1 MAYTSGSAARGMRS
15 ADRTITVQTFASL
28 VDMPAEAKALF
39 AVSDSLFGQRAWWDT
54 VLSAGLSPE
63 AMPCFVLCRLA
74 GKPVALFP
82 MVQDRDGGALS
93 SLSTPYTCL
102 FSPVLDPGLSD
113 ADRLGAFHAF
123 GRFCRRGPVTR
134 LDALPAEWDSLP
146 AMAAGARKAGLAVC
160 RFAHFGNWHEDVAG
174 QTWSGYLAQRQ
185 GALRETIRRRLRRA
199 DRLAAARFTVVMD
212 REGLEPAITAF
223 EAVYARSWKEPEP
236 FPLFNAALIRATAN
250 TGQLRLGLWHIGA
263 EIAAAQLWVR
273 EGCRATVLKL
283 AHDEAFK
290 AHSPGT
296 VLTAL
301 MLRRLLD
308 QEAVS
313 EIDFGRGDDP
323 YKQGWAR
330 ARRQRIGLM
339 LFNPLRPAGLAGLT
353 RHGLGRL
360 RASLR
365 GGSVAATAAADAG
378 EAREASPKDRE

>member
-1 MAYTSGSAARGMRS
+1 MRS
-15 ADRTITVQTFASL
+15 ADRTMTVEAFASPAA
-28 VDMPAEAKALF
+28 MPAEAEALF
-39 AVSDSLFGQRAWWDT
+39 AISDSLFGQRAWWDT
-54 VLSAGLSPE
+54 VLSAGLSPG
-63 AMPCFVLCRLA
+63 ALPCFVVCRLA

-82 MVQDRDGGALS
+82 MVRDRDGGALA
-93 SLSTPYTCL
+93 SLTTPYTCL
-102 FSPVLDPGLSD
+102 FSPLLDPDLDEAG
-113 ADRLGAFHAF
+113 RLGVFRAF

-134 LDALPAEWDSLP
+134 LDALPVEWDALP
-146 AMAAGARKAGLAVC
+146 AMAAGARYAGLAAC
-160 RFAHFGNWHEDVAG
+160 RFDHFGNWHEDVAG

-185 GALRETIRRRLRRA
+185 GALRETIRRRLRQA
-199 DRLAAARFTVVMD
+199 DRLADAGFTVVTD
-212 REGLEPAITAF
+212 REGLEPAIAAF

-236 FPLFNAALIRATAN
+236 FPLFNAALIRATAE

-263 EIAAAQLWVR
+263 GIAAAQLWVR
-273 EGCRATVLKL
+273 EGSRATVLKL

-339 LFNPLRPAGLAGLT
+339 LFNPLRSAGLAGLS

-365 GGSVAATAAADAG
+365 GGSAAVAAAADAG
-378 EAREASPKDRE
+378 EAREAGAKDRE